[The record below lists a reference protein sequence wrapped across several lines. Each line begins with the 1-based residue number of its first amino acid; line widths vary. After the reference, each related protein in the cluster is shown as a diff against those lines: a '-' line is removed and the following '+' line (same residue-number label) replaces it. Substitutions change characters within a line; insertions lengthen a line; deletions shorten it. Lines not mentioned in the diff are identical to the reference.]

1 MNNQTVMDLSILH
14 LAIAYIFVLVLL
26 VIFKSRGIRRE
37 KMILI
42 ATTRMT
48 IQLTVMGYILMVV
61 FQHPKWYIS
70 LLMLAVMLSFAM
82 YNAMKR
88 VRYEMS
94 KELKHLMIISMA
106 IGYLVTAVV
115 FILFVLQVDPWFDPQ
130 YVIPISGM
138 IIGNAMTGIALG
150 ANRLCTNMQDHHEE
164 IENSLML
171 GATSK
176 DASYEYVN
184 DAFDSAILPT
194 MNNMLTMGIVSL
206 PGMMTGQILSGTFP
220 LTAIKYQIGIMLAIL
235 GCTAI
240 TVVLFVTLGYRTFFN
255 ESDALKWKQNVRFS
269 RFCNKLGIFYAIYL

>member
-176 DASYEYVN
+176 DA
-184 DAFDSAILPT
+184 FDSAILPT

-255 ESDALKWKQNVRFS
+255 ESDALK
-269 RFCNKLGIFYAIYL
+269 

>member
-1 MNNQTVMDLSILH
+1 MNNTVMDLSLLH
-14 LAIAYIFVLVLL
+14 LAIAYVFVLVLL
-26 VIFKSRGIRRE
+26 VIFRYRGIRRE
-37 KMILI
+37 RMILI

-48 IQLTVMGYILMVV
+48 LQLTVMGYILMYV
-61 FQHPKWYIS
+61 FDHPHWYIS
-70 LLMLAVMLSFAM
+70 VAMLAIMLAFAVH
-82 YNAMKR
+82 NAIKR
-88 VRYEMS
+88 VKYTMS
-94 KELKHLMIISMA
+94 KELKRLMVFAMT
-106 IGYLVTAVV
+106 IGYLVTALV
-115 FILFVLQVDPWFDPQ
+115 FMLFVLQVKPWFDPQ

-150 ANRLCTNMQDHHEE
+150 ANRLCVNMIDHHDE

-176 DASYEYVN
+176 DAVYDYVN

-240 TVVLFVTLGYRTFFN
+240 TVVVFVSLGYRTFFN
-255 ESDALKWKQNVRFS
+255 HSDAFKDM
-269 RFCNKLGIFYAIYL
+269 

>member
-184 DAFDSAILPT
+184 DAFDSAFLPT

-255 ESDALKWKQNVRFS
+255 ESDALK
-269 RFCNKLGIFYAIYL
+269 